1 MMTSNIATYGELGR
15 YSLYIDTVL
24 TIIKCWLRISKDS
37 ETDTLVKGALQNN
50 YVMFQN
56 KNRLLVELCLYDM
69 KGV

>member
-1 MMTSNIATYGELGR
+1 MTSNIATYGELGR

>member
-15 YSLYIDTVL
+15 YPLYIDTVL
-24 TIIKCWLRISKDS
+24 TIIKCWLRISRDS

-56 KNRLLVELCLYDM
+56 KNHCWLSCVYM
-69 KGV
+69 I